1 MNLGKGASILAVLA
15 VILIAAN
22 FWLAYPDSFDIVFY
36 LLTISNLFIL
46 VASIF
51 SIRKRKNRTDSSEF

>member
-1 MNLGKGASILAVLA
+1 MNLGKGSYILAILA

-22 FWLAYPDSFDIVFY
+22 FWLAYPDNFDATFF

-46 VASIF
+46 ISSII
-51 SIRKRKNRTDSSEF
+51 SIWKRKQQD

>member
-1 MNLGKGASILAVLA
+1 MNLGKGAYILAVLA

-46 VASIF
+46 FASVF
-51 SIRKRKNRTDSSEF
+51 SIWKRKQQD

>member
-1 MNLGKGASILAVLA
+1 MNLGKGAYILAVLA

-46 VASIF
+46 ITSII
-51 SIRKRKNRTDSSEF
+51 SIRKLKKQD

>member
-1 MNLGKGASILAVLA
+1 MNLGKGAYILVVLA
-15 VILIAAN
+15 GILIAAN

-46 VASIF
+46 ITSNI
-51 SIRKRKNRTDSSEF
+51 SIRKLKNRTDASRF